1 MATPAQRIPLQA
13 TSGVTPLASATAV
26 QVFPA
31 QIVTGASASLITV
44 TAQGGGAR
52 KLRIFVTDIILTNS
66 AGTAAVVS
74 ILDGLTVIF
83 AANLPATSSQVVVD
97 FTTPLVGTA
106 GNTLSIQ
113 SSSASANINW
123 TITGYAAST

>member
-13 TSGVTPLASATAV
+13 TSGVTPLASASPF

-31 QIVTGASASLITV
+31 QVIVDPAQALTTVMPGAAN
-44 TAQGGGAR
+44 R
-52 KLRIFVTDIILTNS
+52 KLRIFVTDIVLSNS
-66 AGTAAVVS
+66 AATAGIVS

-83 AANLPATSSQVVVD
+83 AANMPATSSQVVVD
-97 FTTPLVGTA
+97 FTTPLAGTA